1 MWTFQIRTFPLS
13 KPTSSYHSPNQYF
26 LTRATKN
33 HYDNFV
39 DLLKV
44 YHSQIFYATLI
55 LDVHYSSSSNLRI
68 KILSGLFSCF
78 LSPNSQLSSYQ
89 KGENILE
96 RKSQTPLR
104 QNANRLYL
112 YRMEILQSA
121 LSISHISYFSVP

>member
-68 KILSGLFSCF
+68 KILSGLSIRFALFGNVFSGKSVSQDLLPHQIILGINASPLNPDCF
-78 LSPNSQLSSYQ
+78 NSFQFHL
-89 KGENILE
+89 LAF
-96 RKSQTPLR
+96 RT
-104 QNANRLYL
+104 
-112 YRMEILQSA
+112 
-121 LSISHISYFSVP
+121 